1 MSIKE
6 VVIAIFTIIID
17 QIIKSIMQ
25 IYNVHLILIDNI
37 LSIDY
42 CYNQGAAWNILS
54 GHLYLLILITIIML
68 VVIYSLMFS
77 YKENKLTNLSFGL
90 LFGGVVS
97 NLLDRIIFGYVR
109 DFISLGSFPVF
120 NIADASIVVGV
131 ILIIIISLKGDVKN
145 EDKCRGR
152 K

>member
-25 IYNVHLILIDNI
+25 IYNVHLILINNI

-77 YKENKLTNLSFGL
+77 YKENKLTNLS
-90 LFGGVVS
+90 
-97 NLLDRIIFGYVR
+97 
-109 DFISLGSFPVF
+109 SFLTSPF
-120 NIADASIVVGV
+120 K
-131 ILIIIISLKGDVKN
+131 LIIIINITPTTIEASAILNTGKLPILIKSLT
-145 EDKCRGR
+145 
-152 K
+152 

>member
-1 MSIKE
+1 
-6 VVIAIFTIIID
+6 
-17 QIIKSIMQ
+17 
-25 IYNVHLILIDNI
+25 
-37 LSIDY
+37 
-42 CYNQGAAWNILS
+42 
-54 GHLYLLILITIIML
+54 
-68 VVIYSLMFS
+68 MFS

-109 DFISLGSFPVF
+109 DFISIGSFPVF